1 MTKTCTDC
9 VYRSEHP
16 FLGSQCRR
24 YPSPINVSQ
33 DHWCGEH
40 VAKVAEAPKPKETTD
55 VPTPKAAPKRASK
68 SRSSR
73 AAKA

>member
-1 MTKTCTDC
+1 MTKNCTDC
-9 VYRSEHP
+9 VYRAEHP

-24 YPSPINVSQ
+24 YPTPTNVSQ

-40 VAKVAEAPKPKETTD
+40 VAKVAEAPKPKETED
-55 VPTPKAAPKRASK
+55 VPTPPKRASK

-73 AAKA
+73 AKKA

>member
-24 YPSPINVSQ
+24 YPNPINVSQ

-40 VAKVAEAPKPKETTD
+40 VAKVAEAPKKKETKD
-55 VPTPKAAPKRASK
+55 VPTTPKRASK